1 MDMNT
6 YCALLP
12 DAVAQIGKG
21 AFLTVGGEPCNPMT
35 IGWAQFGVIWGKPMV
50 TVLVRKSR
58 YTFELLGR
66 TDVFS
71 ISVPAINDMQAALA
85 YCGSRSGRDGDKL
98 AATGLV
104 RLPARCGGADGI
116 AGCRAHF
123 ECRIAYRQDMDLDA
137 LDEEARA
144 RYYGSNQALP
154 NGDPHTVFVGEL
166 LGAYTE

>member
-6 YCALLP
+6 YCSLLP

-21 AFLTVGGEPCNPMT
+21 AFLTVGGESCNPMT

-58 YTFELLGR
+58 YTFELLEN

-71 ISVPAINDMQAALA
+71 ISVPALNDMQSALS
-85 YCGSRSGRDGDKL
+85 YCGSHSGRDGDKL

-104 RLPARCGGADGI
+104 RLPARFGGADGV
-116 AGCRAHF
+116 AACKAHF
-123 ECRIAYRQDMDLDA
+123 ECRIVYRQDMDLAA
-137 LDEEARA
+137 LDETSRA

-154 NGDPHTVFVGEL
+154 NGDPHRILIGEL
-166 LGAYTE
+166 LGAYAE